1 MALNLSL
8 QNFTSLVQNSAA
20 AVQGACSSLL
30 DLTVGSVL
38 RAILEA
44 NASIALWLQWLI
56 VLLMQRQRLATSS
69 DSDVDS
75 WVADYSFSR
84 LPSVA
89 ATGAITFSRFTA
101 TSSATLPV
109 GATARTANGAQT
121 YSVTADPT
129 NQYWDGV
136 SNYVIPAGVTSITV
150 PVISTV
156 PGAAGNVVAGAINL
170 PGEANAGIDTCT
182 NALAIT
188 NGQDAES
195 DNDLRGRFP
204 LYIQGLSKATVAA
217 VGSAILSV
225 QQGLAYGIAENTD
238 EAGNYEPGHFVIT
251 LDDGTGAP
259 SDALKELVYTAVD
272 AVRPIG
278 STFSVQSPTVVTA
291 NVSLVLTAAVG
302 FVKANMI
309 APLNAAITA
318 YINDLPV
325 GSPLSYTRLAQV
337 IYDAIPGVSA
347 ITGYTINGSAVDI
360 AAGPSTVIKPGTVSI
375 S

>member
-1 MALNLSL
+1 MVKLSL
-8 QNFTSLVQNSAA
+8 QNFTSLVQNSSA

-69 DSDVDS
+69 DSDVDT
-75 WVADYSFSR
+75 WVADYGFSR

-89 ATGAITFSRFTA
+89 ATGAVTFARFTA

-121 YSVTADPT
+121 YSVTADPL
-129 NQYWDGV
+129 NAYWDGV
-136 SNYVIPAGVTSITV
+136 SNYVIPAGTTSITV
-150 PVISTV
+150 PVLALTS
-156 PGAAGNVVAGAINL
+156 GAVGNVVAGAINL
-170 PGEANAGIDTCT
+170 LGSAVSGIDTCT
-182 NALAIT
+182 NALALT

-195 DNDLRGRFP
+195 DLDVKARFP
-204 LYIQGLSKATVAA
+204 QYIIGLREATPAA
-217 VGSAILSV
+217 IGAAILGV
-225 QQGLAYGIAENTD
+225 QQSLAYGIAENMD
-238 EAGNYEPGHFVIT
+238 EVGNYEPGHFVVT
-251 LDDGTGAP
+251 LDDGTGSP
-259 SDALKELVYTAVD
+259 STTLKALVYTAVD

-278 STFSVQSPTVVTA
+278 STFSVQSPTVVTV
-291 NVSLVLTAAVG
+291 NVSLVLTAAAG

-309 APLNAAITA
+309 APLATAITA
-318 YINDLPV
+318 YIEALPV
-325 GSPLSYTRLAQV
+325 GGGLSYTRLAQV

-347 ITGYTINGSAVDI
+347 ITGYTLNGSAVDI
-360 AAGPSTVIKPGTVSI
+360 AAGPSTVLKPGTVSI